1 MAVGSASM
9 ALLAVVVWLVG
20 LLKALAEVELMLLLL
35 LVVVGLVFGGVGCG
49 CGTGG
54 NAGTAG
60 SSVAVGEKS
69 NGSAQFGSNLE
80 SHS

>member
-20 LLKALAEVELMLLLL
+20 LLKALAEVELMLL